1 MGVMKTERH
10 RHQPKS
16 QHKHKTLLREV
27 EASVGS
33 TLRKATLLGKQLAS
47 LFKRASKASG
57 LLKVYRRRI
66 NMKAS
71 RAQPSVASECAPTQK
86 TIIRLNLNPKR
97 HRAIESNA
105 TQHAQQTVAAACEP
119 PKQTILPPKP
129 KAKRARESG
138 SSSGDAQQPTIPR
151 AKPKRKVLDKPA
163 DDVVAPSTAVGV
175 CSVLA
180 LEQ

>member
-1 MGVMKTERH
+1 MGLMKTERH
-10 RHQPKS
+10 HHQPKS

-47 LFKRASKASG
+47 LLKRASKASG

-66 NMKAS
+66 NTKAS
-71 RAQPSVASECAPTQK
+71 RAQPSVTSECAPTQK

-97 HRAIESNA
+97 RRAVDSS
-105 TQHAQQTVAAACEP
+105 TPQHAQQVMVAACEP

-138 SSSGDAQQPTIPR
+138 SSSGDAQQPTLPR
-151 AKPKRKVLDKPA
+151 AKPKRKVLDKPVA
-163 DDVVAPSTAVGV
+163 DVVGPATVVGV
-175 CSVLA
+175 CSALA